1 MLTVEISLPGNWAR
15 PIGDLGGV
23 SDPSPENWQ
32 PESNWSPEWQK
43 TGAWK
48 SEGMMV
54 QMNFRALLVAP
65 LVEQSSLTPDVLVF
79 HYLFPISILISATDG
94 ATRILQ
100 SPYAAS

>member
-1 MLTVEISLPGNWAR
+1 MSCTTEVSPSVKVTEMLTVEISLPGNWAR

-54 QMNFRALLVAP
+54 QMNFM
-65 LVEQSSLTPDVLVF
+65 S
-79 HYLFPISILISATDG
+79 
-94 ATRILQ
+94 
-100 SPYAAS
+100 